1 MLLSLNH
8 MKLRDPLYVNRV
20 LKITGAPAEK
30 KENQGLKAPVS
41 EGKNVPAEKT
51 GRVIYRVKKG
61 DTLAVIA
68 KRHGTTVGALAKLN
82 RLKPADPLYVDRK
95 LVISGNPA
103 L

>member
-1 MLLSLNH
+1 
-8 MKLRDPLYVNRV
+8 MKPRDPLYVNRI

-68 KRHGTTVGALAKLN
+68 KRHGTTVRVLAKLN
-82 RLKPADPLYVDRK
+82 RLKPSEPLYVDKK